1 MEGFRLRRCWRE
13 VEVEV
18 EVEVGENV
26 SDARGG
32 AGYLDVV
39 VGEVSTNGSCRMCD
53 EAGQEHQ
60 IE

>member
-1 MEGFRLRRCWRE
+1 
-13 VEVEV
+13 VDV